1 MFTQWYFFSNFYWNF
16 FNFKSSPI
24 RPDLLCVYALHRS
37 LLRVCTHNLCI
48 NASSVCNDFIKCVPH
63 DILVIQAADQLYLTH
78 DRPVE
83 LSTLWIQRNP
93 FQSVKAVVLLISY
106 LQKKKRHKWNNNK
119 DLNWMAYELTC
130 GVLLYF
136 STRFKDF
143 QHLSYSIFPHEVV
156 DITHSRSMAIACHIW
171 KVCGLILHKAT
182 EFLLTKLVIRQKKPD
197 YFIAG
202 HYRSSVLSPMSVP
215 SQEISNLKSCLRRPH
230 VCSHRPKRPCL
241 L

>member
-48 NASSVCNDFIKCVPH
+48 NANSVCNDFIKCVPH

-83 LSTLWIQRNP
+83 LRTLWIQRNP

-106 LQKKKRHKWNNNK
+106 LQKKKGIN
-119 DLNWMAYELTC
+119 E
-130 GVLLYF
+130 
-136 STRFKDF
+136 
-143 QHLSYSIFPHEVV
+143 
-156 DITHSRSMAIACHIW
+156 IT
-171 KVCGLILHKAT
+171 
-182 EFLLTKLVIRQKKPD
+182 TKI
-197 YFIAG
+197 
-202 HYRSSVLSPMSVP
+202 
-215 SQEISNLKSCLRRPH
+215 
-230 VCSHRPKRPCL
+230 
-241 L
+241 